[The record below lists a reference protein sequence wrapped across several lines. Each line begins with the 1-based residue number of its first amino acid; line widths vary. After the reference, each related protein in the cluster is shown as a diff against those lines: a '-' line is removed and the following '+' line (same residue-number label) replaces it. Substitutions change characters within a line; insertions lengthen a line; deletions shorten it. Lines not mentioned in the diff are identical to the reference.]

1 MQAAASSLTCMPGE
15 VVLLQRLPL
24 AELLAAPV
32 AAEPAGTLAGA
43 AVLCGLLAGGRAVAA
58 GHGTVPLEQHAR
70 GPRRRAAHTAPH
82 GAAARQAVPG
92 SGPRGARRAGAER
105 ADERRHDAAVAPAP
119 AAGVVRGRGA
129 GPHGRQPAA
138 APEAGDLELAAGV
151 GAEHDLV
158 RDGVE
163 ELAAADGP
171 RAAAGRLPRVAL
183 APVDDVPQ
191 VGDGARAP
199 RPRGGALGDDRR
211 QVAAAARDDGTGGLV
226 GARHV
231 DLRQLGAAVQR
242 PLEREPQRRWRRLRG
257 LVLLVPRGRNTAT
270 SSSTSTSSPEGSSAR
285 TPPPLAHRAAR
296 LGCVTWSR
304 SVRHLKDARRESEAG
319 GGPEAINPSLGK

>member
-1 MQAAASSLTCMPGE
+1 MPGE

-70 GPRRRAAHTAPH
+70 GPRRRAAHPAPH

-105 ADERRHDAAVAPAP
+105 ADERRHHAAVAP

-211 QVAAAARDDGTGGLV
+211 QVATARDDWTGGLV

-257 LVLLVPRGRNTAT
+257 LVLLVPRGHSTAT
-270 SSSTSTSSPEGSSAR
+270 SSSTSTPEGSSAR
-285 TPPPLAHRAAR
+285 TPPPLAHRGAR
-296 LGCVTWSR
+296 LSCVTWSR
-304 SVRHLKDARRESEAG
+304 SVRHPKDATRERGRRRQLTPPWESERQRQ
-319 GGPEAINPSLGK
+319 